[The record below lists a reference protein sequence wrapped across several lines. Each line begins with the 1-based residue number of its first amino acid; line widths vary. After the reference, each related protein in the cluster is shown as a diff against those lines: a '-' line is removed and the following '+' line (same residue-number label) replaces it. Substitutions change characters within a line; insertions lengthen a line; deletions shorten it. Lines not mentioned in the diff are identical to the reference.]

1 MEKSVSLE
9 VLYRAYPI
17 FMDLLE
23 QKLPVAT
30 ALKFRELI
38 LDLNEYYKEIQ
49 DIQDAVISTF
59 AQKDAN
65 GVYEMPESV
74 ERQYLDEMRERLQ
87 KKVTVEWEDIST
99 KELGK
104 NASLSI
110 KELATLSFLFNDAK
124 TAVV

>member
-1 MEKSVSLE
+1 
-9 VLYRAYPI
+9 
-17 FMDLLE
+17 
-23 QKLPVAT
+23 
-30 ALKFRELI
+30 
-38 LDLNEYYKEIQ
+38 
-49 DIQDAVISTF
+49 
-59 AQKDAN
+59 
-65 GVYEMPESV
+65 MPESV

-99 KELGK
+99 KELGE